1 MTDGQDASAAEEPI
15 VAVKMA
21 RLVAADGRV
30 QFVPCFPRA
39 LSHPYDAVSDAVC
52 EGGRPHGAP
61 DEHCRCGFHAVKA
74 RNELWRLDP
83 AREAVVL
90 DVELSGSVIEHEF
103 GYRASRQAVLGVCLP
118 ATCTRWRCR
127 RPTAGVAPY
136 QSSAYE
142 FELKPWTPLRP
153 VCERCGKR
161 HLWTVADL
169 ASELK
174 VEVTVD
180 RPRRG
185 PNSAPVSE
193 DAQRSDGNERPLR
206 RVRTVTSPLAIAT
219 VMLFA
224 LVAVLTVTLR

>member
-1 MTDGQDASAAEEPI
+1 MTEGRDASAEPEPI

-21 RLVAADGRV
+21 RLVAADARV

-39 LSHPYDAVSDAVC
+39 LSHPYEAVADAVC

-61 DEHCRCGFHAVKA
+61 EEHCRCGFHAVKA

-83 AREAVVL
+83 AREAVIL
-90 DVELSGSVIEHEF
+90 EVELSGTVIEHEF
-103 GYRASRQAVLGVCLP
+103 GFRASRQAVLGVFLP

-161 HLWTVADL
+161 HLWSLADL
-169 ASELK
+169 ASDLK

-180 RPRRG
+180 RPRRSAATSSSDDGTRTDG
-185 PNSAPVSE
+185 PEHRV
-193 DAQRSDGNERPLR
+193 R
-206 RVRTVTSPLAIAT
+206 RVRTFTSPLAIAT

-224 LVAVLTVTLR
+224 LVALLTVTLR